1 MSLLAKFKGKDQAV
15 VNELL
20 KQRLVNGNKE
30 FASAIAQKGEIVGFV
45 PGDNIITQGEHDQDV
60 YFIIAGEANMII
72 NGSELYSRGPGISIG
87 EMAAINPSRARS
99 ATLIATQE
107 TVTVKVDV
115 DSFIELLGTY
125 PEAYKFISIDLAD
138 RLEQRNDLIKACNP
152 KPRLFIV
159 STAEALSIADDIQLH
174 LDHADID
181 VTIWSKPDAFP
192 AGAFVLES
200 LEKAVKTH
208 DFGLAIMSAD
218 DIVRSREV
226 ESAAPRDN
234 VIFELGL
241 FMGHL
246 GRERTLLAFP
256 RGQDSKLASD
266 LKGLTPLMYR
276 DDGNKIE
283 TKNLAT
289 QLIKI
294 IEEKGVK

>member
-1 MSLLAKFKGKDQAV
+1 MSLLSKFKGKEQSV

-20 KQRLVNGNKE
+20 KQKLVNGNKE
-30 FASAIAQKGEIVGFV
+30 FAAALAQKGETVGFDA
-45 PGDNIITQGEHDQDV
+45 GDSIITQGEHDQDV

-115 DSFIELLGTY
+115 DSFIGLLETY

-138 RLEQRNDLIKACNP
+138 RLEQRNDLIKACNT

-159 STAEALSIADDIQLH
+159 STVEALPVAEDIQLN
-174 LDHADID
+174 LEYADID
-181 VTIWSKPDAFP
+181 VTLWSQPDTFQASSYT
-192 AGAFVLES
+192 LES
-200 LEKAVKTH
+200 LEKAIKNH

-218 DIVRSREV
+218 DVVISRKV
-226 ESAAPRDN
+226 ESAATRDN

-241 FMGHL
+241 FMGSL
-246 GRERTLLAFP
+246 SRERTFIAFP
-256 RGQDSKLASD
+256 RGNDSKLASD
-266 LKGLTPLMYR
+266 LQGLTPLTYTDIDER
-276 DDGNKIE
+276 LD
-283 TKNLAT
+283 TKNLVT
-289 QLIKI
+289 RLVRIIK
-294 IEEKGVK
+294 EKGVK

>member
-30 FASAIAQKGEIVGFV
+30 FASAIAQKSEIEGFV

-115 DSFIELLGTY
+115 DSFIELLETY

-159 STAEALSIADDIQLH
+159 STVEALSIADDIQLH

-192 AGAFVLES
+192 AGAFALES

-218 DIVRSREV
+218 DIVTSREV

>member
-1 MSLLAKFKGKDQAV
+1 MSLLSKFKGKEQSV

-20 KQRLVNGNKE
+20 KQKLVNGNKE
-30 FASAIAQKGEIVGFV
+30 FAAALAQKGETVGFDA
-45 PGDNIITQGEHDQDV
+45 GDSIITQGEHDQDV

-115 DSFIELLGTY
+115 DSFIELLGIY

-159 STAEALSIADDIQLH
+159 STVEALPIAEDIQLN
-174 LDHADID
+174 LEYADID
-181 VTIWSKPDAFP
+181 VTLWSQPDTFQASSYT
-192 AGAFVLES
+192 LES
-200 LEKAVKTH
+200 LEKAIKNH

-218 DIVRSREV
+218 DVVISRKV
-226 ESAAPRDN
+226 ESAATRDN

-241 FMGHL
+241 FMGSL
-246 GRERTLLAFP
+246 SRERTFIAFP
-256 RGQDSKLASD
+256 RGNDSKLASD
-266 LKGLTPLMYR
+266 LQGLTPLTYTDIDER
-276 DDGNKIE
+276 LD
-283 TKNLAT
+283 TKNLVT
-289 QLIKI
+289 RLVRIIK
-294 IEEKGVK
+294 EKGVK

>member
-1 MSLLAKFKGKDQAV
+1 MSLLSKFKGKEQSV

-20 KQRLVNGNKE
+20 KQKLVNGNKE
-30 FASAIAQKGEIVGFV
+30 FAAALAQKGEIVGFDA
-45 PGDNIITQGEHDQDV
+45 GDSIITQGEHDQDV

-115 DSFIELLGTY
+115 DSFIGLLETY

-138 RLEQRNDLIKACNP
+138 RLEQRNDLIKVCNP
-152 KPRLFIV
+152 TPRLFIV
-159 STAEALSIADDIQLH
+159 STVEALPVAEDIQLN

-181 VTIWSKPDAFP
+181 VTLWSQPDTFQP
-192 AGAFVLES
+192 GSYTLES
-200 LEKAVKTH
+200 LEKAIKNH

-218 DIVRSREV
+218 DVVISRKV

-234 VIFELGL
+234 IIFELGL
-241 FMGHL
+241 FMGSL
-246 GRERTLLAFP
+246 GRERTLIAFP
-256 RGQDSKLASD
+256 RGQESKLASD
-266 LKGLTPLMYR
+266 LQGLTPLTYKDKGDR
-276 DDGNKIE
+276 SD
-283 TKNLAT
+283 TKSLAV
-289 QLIKI
+289 QLAKI
-294 IEEKGVK
+294 IKEKGVK

>member
-1 MSLLAKFKGKDQAV
+1 MSLLSKFKGKDQAV

-20 KQRLVNGNKE
+20 KQKLVNGNKE
-30 FASAIAQKGEIVGFV
+30 FASAIAQKGEIVGFG

-60 YFIIAGEANMII
+60 YFIIAGEANVII

-87 EMAAINPSRARS
+87 EMAAINPSRPRS

-115 DSFIELLGTY
+115 DSFIELLGIY

-152 KPRLFIV
+152 TPRLFIV
-159 STAEALSIADDIQLH
+159 STVEALTVAEDIKLN

-181 VTIWSKPDAFP
+181 VTLWSQPDTFQ
-192 AGAFVLES
+192 AGSYTLES
-200 LEKAVKTH
+200 LEKAIKSH

-218 DIVRSREV
+218 DIVISRKV
-226 ESAAPRDN
+226 ELAAPRDN

-241 FMGHL
+241 FMGSL
-246 GRERTLLAFP
+246 GRERTLIAFP
-256 RGQDSKLASD
+256 RGHESKLASD
-266 LKGLTPLMYR
+266 LQGVTPLHYK
-276 DDGNKIE
+276 DEDGKID
-283 TKNLAT
+283 TTNLVT
-289 QLIKI
+289 LLKRKI
-294 IEEKGVK
+294 AEKGVK

>member
-1 MSLLAKFKGKDQAV
+1 MSLLSKFKGKEQSV

-20 KQRLVNGNKE
+20 KQKLVNGNKE
-30 FASAIAQKGEIVGFV
+30 FAATLAQKGEIVGFDA
-45 PGDNIITQGEHDQDV
+45 GDSIITQGEHDQDV

-115 DSFIELLGTY
+115 DSFIGLLETY

-152 KPRLFIV
+152 TPRLFIV
-159 STAEALSIADDIQLH
+159 STVEALPVAEDIQLN

-181 VTIWSKPDAFP
+181 VTLWSQPDTFQP
-192 AGAFVLES
+192 SSYTLES
-200 LEKAVKTH
+200 LEKAIKNH

-218 DIVRSREV
+218 DVVISRKV

-241 FMGHL
+241 FMGSL
-246 GRERTLLAFP
+246 GRERTLIAFP
-256 RGQDSKLASD
+256 RGQESKLASD
-266 LKGLTPLMYR
+266 LQGLTPLTYKDKGER
-276 DDGNKIE
+276 SD
-283 TKNLAT
+283 TKSLAI
-289 QLIKI
+289 QLAKI
-294 IEEKGVK
+294 IKEKGVK

>member
-1 MSLLAKFKGKDQAV
+1 MSLLSKFKGKEQSV

-20 KQRLVNGNKE
+20 KQKLVNGNKE
-30 FASAIAQKGEIVGFV
+30 FAAALAQKGEIVGFDA
-45 PGDNIITQGEHDQDV
+45 GDSIITQGEHDQDV

-115 DSFIELLGTY
+115 DSFIELIEAH

-152 KPRLFIV
+152 TPRLFIV
-159 STAEALSIADDIQLH
+159 STVEALPVAEDIKLN

-181 VTIWSKPDAFP
+181 VTLWSQPDTFQ
-192 AGAFVLES
+192 AGSYTLES
-200 LEKAVKTH
+200 LEKAIKSH

-218 DIVRSREV
+218 DVVISRKV
-226 ESAAPRDN
+226 ELAAPRDN

-241 FMGHL
+241 FMGSL
-246 GRERTLLAFP
+246 GRERTLIAFP
-256 RGQDSKLASD
+256 RGHESKLASD
-266 LKGLTPLMYR
+266 LQGLTPLTYK
-276 DDGNKIE
+276 DTPDKID
-283 TKNLAT
+283 TRNLAT
-289 QLIKI
+289 QLVKI
-294 IEEKGVK
+294 IKEKGVK

>member
-1 MSLLAKFKGKDQAV
+1 MSLLSKFKGKEQSV

-20 KQRLVNGNKE
+20 KQKLVNGNKE
-30 FASAIAQKGEIVGFV
+30 FAAALAQKGETVGFDA
-45 PGDNIITQGEHDQDV
+45 GDSIITQGEHDQDV

-115 DSFIELLGTY
+115 DSFIGLLETY

-159 STAEALSIADDIQLH
+159 STVEALPIAEDIQLN
-174 LDHADID
+174 LEYADID
-181 VTIWSKPDAFP
+181 VTLWSQPDTFQASSYT
-192 AGAFVLES
+192 LES
-200 LEKAVKTH
+200 LEKAIKNH

-218 DIVRSREV
+218 DVVISRKV
-226 ESAAPRDN
+226 ESAATRDN

-241 FMGHL
+241 FMGSL
-246 GRERTLLAFP
+246 SRERTFIAFP
-256 RGQDSKLASD
+256 RGNDSKLASD
-266 LKGLTPLMYR
+266 LQGLTPLTYTDIDER
-276 DDGNKIE
+276 LD
-283 TKNLAT
+283 TKNLVT
-289 QLIKI
+289 RLVRIIK
-294 IEEKGVK
+294 EKGVK